1 MSRLGDLP
9 DRLRQPVPLLIE
21 ILGYSTSVPVTQLR
35 REQGAQGIDRFQPTI
50 VPIDEAVAPRRF
62 EHVHVRV
69 LPERWARGQDTLP
82 IAALRA
88 LPLLHRIADC
98 PRSRERIRPIEDEEV
113 SKELERQLKKRGI
126 RHEVLNAKQHERE
139 AAIVADAGRKSLA
152 ARTESLLATGQRVL
166 ALDPFYFGESKIKE
180 RDFLYALLVAAT
192 GVASNAEYVWLI
204 VSIIVGALIGE
215 TIGYFLGK
223 TFGPAIQ
230 HSKLG
235 QFVGHKNWVA
245 AEKFLDHRGGWAVF
259 VSRFLPVLHSLVP
272 LTAGIIGMDY
282 RRFIAWTAPACTL
295 WSILYVTVGHSV
307 ALSFD
312 KLSESVHFAG
322 YIFVG
327 VILLFIAIMTLVK
340 KALHK
345 YAHDER
351 KRD

>member
-1 MSRLGDLP
+1 MNEVLAWFLSGVESIDP
-9 DRLRQPVPLLIE
+9 VLRTLFAGFAILLE
-21 ILGYSTSVPVTQLR
+21 TSVLIGLVIP
-35 REQGAQGIDRFQPTI
+35 G
-50 VPIDEAVAPRRF
+50 
-62 EHVHVRV
+62 
-69 LPERWARGQDTLP
+69 DT
-82 IAALRA
+82 
-88 LPLLHRIADC
+88 
-98 PRSRERIRPIEDEEV
+98 V
-113 SKELERQLKKRGI
+113 
-126 RHEVLNAKQHERE
+126 V
-139 AAIVADAGRKSLA
+139 
-152 ARTESLLATGQRVL
+152 
-166 ALDPFYFGESKIKE
+166 
-180 RDFLYALLVAAT
+180 LVAAT
-192 GVASNAEYVWLI
+192 GVASTAEYVWLI
-204 VSIIVGALIGE
+204 VAIIVGALIGE

-235 QFVGHKNWVA
+235 QFVGHKSWVA

-295 WSILYVTVGHSV
+295 WAILYVTVGHSV

-351 KRD
+351 KQD